1 MRTEKWGMITGQR
14 DRTWA
19 EFPGIFVVGAVF
31 VFIFLGLVDGQDSDG
46 LN

>member
-1 MRTEKWGMITGQR
+1 MIAGQR

-19 EFPGIFVVGAVF
+19 EFPGIFVVVAVF
-31 VFIFLGLVDGQDSDG
+31 VFIFLGLVDDGPDKDSDG